1 MNTTSPLFADS
12 ITSRS
17 NASEIVRTHRER
29 LAMEE
34 NARAQQRR
42 LELAEQRSDRNSPE
56 LRIRTWEKLH
66 GLRLPSG
73 SAHPILEV
81 IASGTRLTLAQVQEE
96 QRARQAER
104 AASAQKPKSTG

>member
-1 MNTTSPLFADS
+1 MNQTSPLLADS
-12 ITSRS
+12 ISSHS
-17 NASEIVRTHRER
+17 NANEIVRTHRER

-56 LRIRTWEKLH
+56 VRIRAWEKLH

-104 AASAQKPKSTG
+104 TASAQKPNSTA